1 MRPDKGLVVAGRY
14 RLEQP
19 LASGGM
25 GSVWVATHLGLD
37 ARVAIKF
44 MSEEIAA
51 SSSGRTR
58 FEREA
63 KAAARLTSPHIVR
76 ATDYG
81 LEEAMPFIVM
91 ELLTGE
97 SLDAALKSQ
106 ERLPPTDAARIMRQ
120 VSKGLS
126 EAHAQGIIH
135 RDLKPANIFLARVG
149 DEDIAKLLDFGIAK
163 ETNKLLVQ
171 DDDTKSGTILGSPQH
186 MSPEQ
191 CRGGVIDA
199 RSDLWSLGVVAFRII
214 TGKRPF
220 GGTNLADIVAKI
232 CVDPIPLPSEHL
244 PELGTQF
251 DAFFEKAFARN
262 PALRFQTAREL
273 ADGFDEAAGGKP
285 GATTLRTSN
294 RTASAIAPRSESTLT
309 LAARSSAVD
318 TVELTNT
325 GTTQD
330 RLTQPSHKRHRG
342 MWIAIAAILASAG
355 VVVSIV
361 VSRQRPGEPGAG
373 TIAPTAAA
381 AALGAAPQSPAALPT
396 TSGAETDTP
405 PLPASASAS
414 ASADKPRTPAAPP
427 RTAPGPRPTAQPKRT
442 SDPFF

>member
-25 GSVWVATHLGLD
+25 GSVWVATHIGLD

-51 SSSGRTR
+51 SSSGRAR

-97 SLDAALKSQ
+97 SLDAALKTQ
-106 ERLPPTDAARIMRQ
+106 ERLPPTDAARIIRQ
-120 VSKGLS
+120 VTKGLS

-232 CVDPIPLPSEHL
+232 CVDPIPLPSEHV
-244 PELGTQF
+244 PELGTRF

-273 ADGFDEAAGGKP
+273 ADAFDEAAGGKP
-285 GATTLRTSN
+285 GATTLR
-294 RTASAIAPRSESTLT
+294 ASVGGTVLAVQPRSESTLT
-309 LAARSSAVD
+309 VAPRNSTVD

-330 RLTQPSHKRHRG
+330 RTIPMPKRSRG
-342 MWIAIAAILASAG
+342 AWIATAAVLALAG
-355 VVVSIV
+355 AVATVMVSQKR
-361 VSRQRPGEPGAG
+361 STEPA
-373 TIAPTAAA
+373 AERTAAA
-381 AALGAAPQSPAALPT
+381 ATAAEVLGAAPPTPAVLPT
-396 TSGAETDTP
+396 TSSEASDEP
-405 PLPASASAS
+405 PPAASASAS
-414 ASADKPRTPAAPP
+414 AEKPRTPAAPP
-427 RTAPGPRPTAQPKRT
+427 RPAPTPRPTAQPKRT

>member
-51 SSSGRTR
+51 SSSGRAR

-81 LEEAMPFIVM
+81 LEEAMPFMVM
-91 ELLTGE
+91 ELLAGE
-97 SLDAALKSQ
+97 SLDAALKSR
-106 ERLPPTDAARIMRQ
+106 ERLPPADAARILRQ
-120 VSKGLS
+120 VTKGLA

-149 DEDIAKLLDFGIAK
+149 DEDIAKILDFGIAK

-220 GGTNLADIVAKI
+220 GGSNLADIVAKI
-232 CVDPIPLPSEHL
+232 CVDPIPLPSEHV

-262 PALRFQTAREL
+262 PTLRFQTAREL
-273 ADGFDEAAGGKP
+273 ADAFDEAAGGKP
-285 GATTLRTSN
+285 GATTLRASVGGTALAVQP
-294 RTASAIAPRSESTLT
+294 RTESTLT
-309 LAARSSAVD
+309 VAPRSSAVD

-330 RLTQPSHKRHRG
+330 RLATPQTRRSRVA
-342 MWIAIAAILASAG
+342 WIATAAVLVVAG
-355 VVVSIV
+355 FAVSIV
-361 VSRQRPGEPGAG
+361 VSQQRSVEPGVE
-373 TIAPTAAA
+373 TTVAPAATAAP
-381 AALGAAPQSPAALPT
+381 LGATTPSPAVLPT
-396 TSGAETDTP
+396 TSSQLSETA
-405 PLPASASAS
+405 PAPASAS
-414 ASADKPRTPAAPP
+414 ASADKPRTPATPP
-427 RTAPGPRPTAQPKRT
+427 RVAPTPRATAQPKRT

>member
-51 SSSGRTR
+51 SSSGRSR

-81 LEEAMPFIVM
+81 VEEGMPFMVM

-97 SLDAALKSQ
+97 SLDATLKSQ
-106 ERLPPTDAARIMRQ
+106 ERLPPADAARILRQ
-120 VSKGLS
+120 VTKGLS

-149 DEDIAKLLDFGIAK
+149 DEDIAKVLDFGIAK

-191 CRGGVIDA
+191 CRGGAVDA
-199 RSDLWSLGVVAFRII
+199 RSDLWSLGVVVFRII

-220 GGTNLADIVAKI
+220 GGTNIADIVAKI
-232 CVDPIPLPSEHL
+232 CADPIPLPSEHL

-262 PALRFQTAREL
+262 PSLRFQTAREL

-285 GATTLRTSN
+285 GATTLRTST
-294 RTASAIAPRSESTLT
+294 RTGAAIAPRSESTLT

-325 GTTQD
+325 GTTND

-342 MWIAIAAILASAG
+342 VWIAVAAVLATLG
-355 VVVSIV
+355 VVVSLV
-361 VSRQRPGEPGAG
+361 VSQQRPAEPGAET

-381 AALGAAPQSPAALPT
+381 AALGAAPQSPTIEPT
-396 TSGAETDTP
+396 SSSTATDTA

-427 RTAPGPRPTAQPKRT
+427 RTAPPRATAQPKRT